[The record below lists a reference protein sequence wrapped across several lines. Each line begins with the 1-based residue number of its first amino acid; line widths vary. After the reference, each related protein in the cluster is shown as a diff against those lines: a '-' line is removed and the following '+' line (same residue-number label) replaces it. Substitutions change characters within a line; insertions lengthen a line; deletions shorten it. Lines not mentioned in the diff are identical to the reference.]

1 MKIVYA
7 TAQGKTEALIK
18 DSLGITNAV
27 KIIDGTEKIGEPFI
41 LFTYT
46 DGIGETPKQ
55 VETFLLNN
63 GAHIK
68 AVVGSGNIPFHADT
82 FAFAADNIAQ
92 KYNVPILYKID
103 CDCNADD
110 IRRIKLLL
118 LKWTQR

>member
-7 TAQGKTEALIK
+7 TAQGTTEELIK
-18 DSLGITNAV
+18 KSLGIADAI
-27 KIIDGTEKIGEPFI
+27 KIVDGTEKIGEPFI

-46 DGIGETPKQ
+46 EGVGETPPL
-55 VETFLLNN
+55 VEKFLMNN
-63 GAHIK
+63 SSHIK
-68 AVVGSGNIPFHADT
+68 AVIGSGNIPFHADT
-82 FAFAADNIAQ
+82 FAFAADNIGQ

-118 LKWTQR
+118 LKWTRM